1 MKQVEVLCCPLL
13 NPHGNGTSLYSK
25 GHTSSNGSCS
35 NRVSLLSGWCFQPI
49 TKNVPRFWWIHP
61 QSNLWTFHPTKITWG
76 TQALAC
82 CPQISPH
89 LYPPQLFTW
98 NQKISCSQLPG
109 AYFQVNHVKHLGKGV
124 KFPGIEPLPNTPR
137 FTPRQWQSIPL
148 LPACDWKTK
157 PPQRWGFGG
166 FAIITCLDLPRGAE
180 WMIRAA

>member
-1 MKQVEVLCCPLL
+1 MAHVPTVLVSILM
-13 NPHGNGTSLYSK
+13 N
-25 GHTSSNGSCS
+25 SS
-35 NRVSLLSGWCFQPI
+35 P
-49 TKNVPRFWWIHP
+49 K
-61 QSNLWTFHPTKITWG
+61 WTFHPTKITWE

-82 CPQISPH
+82 FPQISPH

-98 NQKISCSQLPG
+98 NQIISCSQLPG
-109 AYFQVNHVKHLGKGV
+109 AYFQVNHVKHLGKRV

-180 WMIRAA
+180 WMIRAAYTPSLRVQNSTLWCLWWNNPKKLGETLKSPRDLLPTDTNL